1 MADTLLPCGTC
12 VLSGNPCLLVYVRV
26 KLGSE
31 ISCKNDRHS
40 SVKFSEVVVMV
51 TSVAIVSCGCCF
63 LFLLLFT
70 CV

>member
-1 MADTLLPCGTC
+1 MELAYYLVTLAFWY
-12 VLSGNPCLLVYVRV
+12 NVRV